1 MSKDFRGANLKRNV
15 FNLHLKVTIVS
26 QLRILNGIEF
36 QVVAAE
42 CLNARDTT
50 DLGRVVASRS

>member
-1 MSKDFRGANLKRNV
+1 MSYERSEHSLALLQHRRWRKSMGDD
-15 FNLHLKVTIVS
+15 LKVTIVS

-42 CLNARDTT
+42 CLNAQDAT
-50 DLGRVVASRS
+50 DLG